1 MKPVELGIV
10 IVLSLIAT
18 GAILFAGN
26 AFAPVRSEPKLQTY
40 ANDALGIAFAYPQ
53 GYVLSEGEIGSTG
66 ERHYVI
72 SLIRQEDAVPVEGGE
87 GPTSVIL
94 DFYQNDAGKTL
105 DEWLASDASNLRLG
119 DGATTAVTVDGAH
132 AVQFRWSGLYEG
144 ETTAFLHGNNIVA
157 VSVAYFSLADE
168 IYSTYRAVLS
178 SLSLH

>member
-10 IVLSLIAT
+10 IVLSLIAAGT
-18 GAILFAGN
+18 IFLSAGAFT
-26 AFAPVRSEPKLQTY
+26 PVTPEPRFQTY

-105 DEWLASDASNLRLG
+105 DDWLASDASNLRLG
-119 DGATTAVTVDGAH
+119 DGATAAVTVDGISAT
-132 AVQFRWSGLYEG
+132 QFHWSGLYEG
-144 ETTAFLHGNNIVA
+144 ETTAFLHGNNIIA
-157 VSVAYFSLADE
+157 VSVAYFSLTDE
-168 IYSTYRAVLS
+168 IYSTYRAILS